1 MGFTPGWVLGS
12 TCGMITNKFVIGE
25 ISLQAYTNKFSKDLL
40 QKYEDAT
47 SDKLMSITEEMMQF
61 LTSLENSDAI
71 LINNAYIFNQVN
83 VFLKYV

>member
-40 QKYEDAT
+40 QKLFVVRIFGTISYLNAA
-47 SDKLMSITEEMMQF
+47 SI
-61 LTSLENSDAI
+61 
-71 LINNAYIFNQVN
+71 
-83 VFLKYV
+83 

>member
-1 MGFTPGWVLGS
+1 MGFMPDWVLGS

-47 SDKLMSITEEMMQF
+47 SDKLMSNF
-61 LTSLENSDAI
+61 
-71 LINNAYIFNQVN
+71 
-83 VFLKYV
+83 